1 MPHRAKLRL
10 LTTNDD
16 NIYSAMPGQ
25 RDKKRRSLSAYLWE
39 NEKEVLKRVA
49 KENDMTLTELVEYLV
64 DELEKKSD
72 TITREN
78 IKKWKKK

>member
-1 MPHRAKLRL
+1 
-10 LTTNDD
+10 
-16 NIYSAMPGQ
+16 
-25 RDKKRRSLSAYLWE
+25 
-39 NEKEVLKRVA
+39 
-49 KENDMTLTELVEYLV
+49 MTLTELVEYLV